1 MANPLSV
8 SESRTYP
15 VLVQDA
21 FDRLLLLPLE
31 QLFSR
36 RFGPIPPVRGTDQDG
51 VWGTVGQQRTVR
63 LADGGTMR
71 EELTVVDRPHH
82 FDYGL
87 SAITGPMKP
96 LVGRV
101 DGRWA
106 VEPAGTGCRITW
118 SWTVYPANGAA
129 TLGMPILGRLWHGY
143 ARLALGQLETV
154 LVD

>member
-1 MANPLSV
+1 MASPLSV

-15 VLVQDA
+15 VLVEDA
-21 FDRLLLLPLE
+21 FDRLLTLPLE

-36 RFGPIPPVRGTDQDG
+36 RFGPLPPVRGTDQDG

-71 EELTVVDRPHH
+71 EELTTVDRPHR

-87 SAITGPMKP
+87 SAITGPMKA

-106 VEPAGTGCRITW
+106 VEPAGTGCRIAW
-118 SWTVYPANGAA
+118 SWTVYPANSAA
-129 TLGMPILGRLWHGY
+129 SIGMSILGRLWHGY
-143 ARLALGQLETV
+143 ARLALGQLESQ